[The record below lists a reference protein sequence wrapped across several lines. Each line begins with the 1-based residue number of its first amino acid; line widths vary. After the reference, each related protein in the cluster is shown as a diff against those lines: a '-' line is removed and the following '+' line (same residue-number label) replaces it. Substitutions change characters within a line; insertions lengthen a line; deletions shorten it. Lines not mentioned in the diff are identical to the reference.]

1 MASSRDISN
10 LGVMSGL
17 GGIGAGLFGMFGS
30 QNPYDSASKYYN
42 QIPGMLQGM
51 FNPYMQM
58 GQQAGQS
65 LQGQYGQLAGLLPGL
80 MQQYGNLA
88 QNPGA
93 VMSQIGAGYQQSPG
107 FQFQLN
113 QGMNAAKNAAA
124 SGGMAGSPQAQ
135 QNAATM
141 ATGLANQD
149 YYNYLNKALGLYGQG
164 LQGQQGLYGA
174 GLQGLQG
181 LQAQG
186 YDATNQLGG
195 GLMQALMNQGNLAFA
210 GQAAQNQQQGSAWGD
225 LFGGLGALGSFGGS
239 SGLASLLPMIGL

>member
-1 MASSRDISN
+1 M
-10 LGVMSGL
+10 MSGQATKAL
-17 GGIGAGLFGMFGS
+17 AMGAGIGGLGAGLFSLFGGS
-30 QNPYDSASKYYN
+30 QNPYDEASKYYN

-58 GQQAGQS
+58 GQQAGQN
-65 LQGQYGQLAGLLPGL
+65 LFGQYGALT
-80 MQQYGNLA
+80 

-93 VMSQIGAGYQQSPG
+93 IMSQIGAGYQQSPG

-113 QGMNAAKNAAA
+113 QGLNAAKNAAA

-149 YYNYLNKALGLYGQG
+149 YYNYLNKALGLYGTGLEG
-164 LQGQQGLYGA
+164 LQGFQK
-174 GLQGLQG
+174 
-181 LQAQG
+181 QG

-195 GLMQALMNQGNLAFA
+195 GLMQALMNQGNLAYA
-210 GQAAQNQQQGSAWGD
+210 GQAAQNQAQGAAWGD
-225 LFGGLGALGSFGGS
+225 IFGGLGS
-239 SGLASLLPMIGL
+239 LATAAML